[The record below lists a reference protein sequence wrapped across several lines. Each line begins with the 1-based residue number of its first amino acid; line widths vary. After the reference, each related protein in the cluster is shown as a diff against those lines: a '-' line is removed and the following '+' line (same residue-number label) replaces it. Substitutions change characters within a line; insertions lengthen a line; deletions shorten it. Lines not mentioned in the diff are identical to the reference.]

1 MRFFRR
7 IPKILYNKYVIAT
20 VIFLIYTLIFDVNNI
35 SSQVKMSRQLKK
47 MKTERDFYLTE
58 IEKDSIALKDLAS
71 QTGNLERYAREE
83 YLMKK
88 DNEDIFILIGD
99 DFEQLKKE

>member
-1 MRFFRR
+1 
-7 IPKILYNKYVIAT
+7 
-20 VIFLIYTLIFDVNNI
+20 
-35 SSQVKMSRQLKK
+35 MSRQLKK